1 MIWYINEN
9 ATCICISTLPT
20 EAQKGK
26 TTPNCPRKWANVAW
40 SKGLVRIS
48 TSCFSVG
55 TWMRFMFPFSTL
67 SLRKW
72 YLTSMCLVL
81 EWSTGFLATLM
92 ALVISHMRGTWEHSS
107 PKPLSVYVIQSSCEQ
122 QLAAATYSASVIDW
136 ATLDY
141 LREDQETSEDPK
153 NWQVPKVDF
162 QSTRHPAKSTSKKP
176 RSEREED
183 AEYQRPSWGVYRRYL
198 NIRLTACRCEVL
210 SDAWKQAHRHTKNW
224 MSGLVAIKYK
234 REPSCSGTPSGP

>member
-1 MIWYINEN
+1 MIWYIYGN

-26 TTPNCPRKWANVAW
+26 TTPSSSRKWANVAW

-48 TSCFSVG
+48 ASCFSVG
-55 TWMRFMFPFSTL
+55 TWMRSMFRFSTL

-92 ALVISHMRGTWEHSS
+92 ALVLSHMRGTWEHSS
-107 PKPLSVYVIQSSCEQ
+107 PKSLSVYVIQSSWEQ
-122 QLAAATYSASVIDW
+122 QLAATIYSASVINW
-136 ATLDY
+136 ATLNY
-141 LREDQETSEDPK
+141 LREDQETSEEPR
-153 NWQVPKVDF
+153 NWQVPEVDF
-162 QSTRHPAKSTSKKP
+162 LSTRHPAKSASEKP

-183 AEYQRPSWGVYRRYL
+183 AEYQRPSSGVYRRYL
-198 NIRLTACRCEVL
+198 NTRLTACRCEVL
-210 SDAWKQAHRHTKNW
+210 GDAWKWAHRHTKN
-224 MSGLVAIKYK
+224 
-234 REPSCSGTPSGP
+234 